1 MITRSK
7 PSIDLARARFYQGVS
22 NARIA
27 FNAMSRRI
35 VPVLGALTVVTL
47 YLVIPTMIAASAL
60 VPGKFLALLT
70 ALVALALGQA
80 VVFAVLRKTTPPH
93 ERETLGPER
102 RATHRRQ
109 VAFPIEIEGGTAH
122 PRGTSPRTFLGW
134 AADIGAGGMA
144 LLVEPSDSVLMQQ
157 DIRVRLHLPGQS
169 IIATTRLVLSEPVT
183 VNQRQWQRLR
193 LRLHVM
199 DHADRERYHLAIAG
213 TVLA

>member
-27 FNAMSRRI
+27 FSAMSRRI

-102 RATHRRQ
+102 RVTHRRQ
-109 VAFPIEIEGGTAH
+109 VAFPIELEGGTAH
-122 PRGTSPRTFLGW
+122 PRGTSPRTFLGR
-134 AADIGAGGMA
+134 AENIGAGGMA
-144 LLVEPSDSVLMQQ
+144 LLVEPSYSILMQQ

-183 VNQRQWQRLR
+183 VNQRQWQRLH

-199 DHADRERYHLAIAG
+199 DHADMERYHLAIAG